1 MIQLQTKRNL
11 LPAQLNDL
19 HLKQFLGTFSIYRK
33 ELLTEKALESLCM
46 FLFICFPIVTAHNPL
61 SYLSSLPIFIGLGAG
76 GTGIWTGFQAEW
88 RQEGFQRGQGDKDY
102 VQRSKA
108 PFSAPFKVL
117 LPLIPTTVRA
127 SQLCELLMYL
137 EIF

>member
-1 MIQLQTKRNL
+1 MGIKI
-11 LPAQLNDL
+11 
-19 HLKQFLGTFSIYRK
+19 FVYVF
-33 ELLTEKALESLCM
+33 
-46 FLFICFPIVTAHNPL
+46 FIFCLIMTSHNPL
-61 SYLSSLPIFIGLGAG
+61 SYPSSLPIFVRFGAG
-76 GTGIWTGFQAEW
+76 EMGIWTGLQAEW

-108 PFSAPFKVL
+108 SFSAPFKVL

>member
-1 MIQLQTKRNL
+1 MIQLQIKRNL

-61 SYLSSLPIFIGLGAG
+61 SYLSSLPIFIRLGAG
-76 GTGIWTGFQAEW
+76 GMGIWTGFQAE
-88 RQEGFQRGQGDKDY
+88 
-102 VQRSKA
+102 
-108 PFSAPFKVL
+108 
-117 LPLIPTTVRA
+117 
-127 SQLCELLMYL
+127 
-137 EIF
+137 